1 MSAPYYRFDG
11 SNDIIT
17 VGDEAVMDDIFGSGG
32 GSIRA
37 LIYPNSDGEDSSGNI
52 VGKYGTGNAGWWV
65 STNDE
70 SGGFVAIR
78 LYRYWSSTDLNAT
91 TSVLVPINAWSE
103 IVVTYDDSSGSNDP
117 IFYLNG
123 AVLASSDA
131 GDASGSAQS
140 DDGED
145 LLIGGNEAGTRNFDG
160 QISGIQAWNKI
171 LTATEVK
178 ELYSGASVPFKYKG
192 ANQTAMITGNNAD
205 FSGAG
210 NWAGASATVTQ
221 NYDSGDA
228 GHDSCMRIEA
238 TATQWSRSNLP
249 IANWDVAPTEGKT
262 YRITFDYKWV
272 NYDSIPAGQGYIY
285 FGSNSSAATN
295 SFDGNWNSTEAIM
308 VYEAG
313 SYGIACYANSAAG
326 TTDNEILID
335 NLTITQIGAV
345 AEYDGSTAGAHQWG
359 DKSGNEL
366 HGTVGDGAGGA
377 TAPTLENTPYDAGT
391 EYEEGTWTPVYAP
404 ASGAFSALTMEVF
417 TASYIKIGN
426 KVTVEAGIRTD
437 DALTI
442 DTGSGDLLI
451 SGLPFNGAGSIV
463 IATSMRFA
471 SGKYP
476 TGGQVENSYII
487 LTERAA
493 ITGTTNE
500 CGVDTL
506 STSGDA
512 NQNQI
517 SFSATYIAS

>member
-1 MSAPYYRFDG
+1 ALFVQGSDGFVGIGTASPARTLELNSSDTIVAEFQGTHISYTAIQINNEATGGDKWYLISTADSHAKGGGHLSFYNEDTTTHNLTLDVDGSTDHNANYIVNEQGRQDHVANTMPAPYYRFDG

-345 AEYDGSTAGAHQWG
+345 AEYDGS
-359 DKSGNEL
+359 
-366 HGTVGDGAGGA
+366 
-377 TAPTLENTPYDAGT
+377 
-391 EYEEGTWTPVYAP
+391 
-404 ASGAFSALTMEVF
+404 
-417 TASYIKIGN
+417 
-426 KVTVEAGIRTD
+426 
-437 DALTI
+437 
-442 DTGSGDLLI
+442 
-451 SGLPFNGAGSIV
+451 
-463 IATSMRFA
+463 
-471 SGKYP
+471 
-476 TGGQVENSYII
+476 
-487 LTERAA
+487 
-493 ITGTTNE
+493 
-500 CGVDTL
+500 
-506 STSGDA
+506 
-512 NQNQI
+512 
-517 SFSATYIAS
+517 